1 MMNNNELIKQAREL
15 CGEATPGPWKVE
27 NGKDVFTELG
37 ADNGNGAHAAQNDAW
52 QVADCDPESGTGWCI
67 DLNAD
72 GAINWGALKSKS
84 NAAFIAASRTLVP
97 QLCDALEAAQKEIAG
112 LQKQI
117 DTITGG
123 YDYYANRSQQF
134 ENAAKEWAAEN
145 KRLTS
150 RAEKAAAE
158 RDTYKE
164 ALSHLEHMVSGERSG
179 NRKREH
185 SIGVMAALCK
195 AREVLK
201 GVE

>member
-1 MMNNNELIKQAREL
+1 MNDLIKQAREL
-15 CGEATPGPWKVE
+15 CEKATPGPWYNFGDWMIHTE
-27 NGKDVFTELG
+27 PDIEHNGIHNEKTI
-37 ADNGNGAHAAQNDAW
+37 
-52 QVADCDPESGTGWCI
+52 GTVRA
-67 DLNAD
+67 N
-72 GAINWGALKSKS
+72 

-97 QLCDALEAAQKEIAG
+97 QLRDALEAEQKEIEQ
-112 LQKQI
+112 LKTQCDI
-117 DTITGG
+117 
-123 YDYYANRSQQF
+123 
-134 ENAAKEWAAEN
+134 NA
-145 KRLTS
+145 TS
-150 RAEKAAAE
+150 FFDMREQLKNAAAE

>member
-1 MMNNNELIKQAREL
+1 MYDDLITEAREL
-15 CGEATPGPWKVE
+15 CDAAKSAKER
-27 NGKDVFTELG
+27 
-37 ADNGNGAHAAQNDAW
+37 GNALDSAAMSW
-52 QVADCDPESGTGWCI
+52 
-67 DLNAD
+67 
-72 GAINWGALKSKS
+72 AITN
-84 NAAFIAASRTLVP
+84 NCVP
-97 QLCDALEAAQKEIAG
+97 QLCDALEAAEKENAG

-117 DTITGG
+117 NITGG
-123 YDYYANRSQQF
+123 YDYYANSSQQW
-134 ENAAKEWAAEN
+134 ENAAKEWAEEN
-145 KRLTS
+145 KKLTA